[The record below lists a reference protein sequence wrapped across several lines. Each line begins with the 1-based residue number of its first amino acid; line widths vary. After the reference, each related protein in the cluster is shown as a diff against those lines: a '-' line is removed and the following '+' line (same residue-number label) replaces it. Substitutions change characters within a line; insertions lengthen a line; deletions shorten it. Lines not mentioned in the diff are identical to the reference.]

1 MEGRPLASV
10 TDIDLGK
17 LNAHFN
23 RLHGPSFRK
32 SPKHRTMTIQEIGDQ
47 TDALVQAKKIPEEAI
62 GLGIGTTNR
71 QWGFLR
77 QHTDWFARHQTIERL
92 DYSVFLIA
100 NTRDPRPL
108 RHPNSYD

>member
-47 TDALVQAKKIPEEAI
+47 NDALVQAKKITEEEI
-62 GLGIGTTNR
+62 GLGIGKTHR
-71 QWGFLR
+71 DWGFLS
-77 QHTDWFARHQTIERL
+77 QSTDWFARHQTIESVDYWVFIDRKSTRL
-92 DYSVFLIA
+92 ISI
-100 NTRDPRPL
+100 T
-108 RHPNSYD
+108 